1 MPYLGE
7 MLALGA
13 GLSWAIGVVLFKKSE
28 DRISPIALNLFK
40 NILAIGCLV
49 IPLTLTHTTWI
60 PELSQ
65 QEYIQLFLSG
75 VIGIS
80 VADTFFFIAL
90 KKLGA
95 SLTAIVDTT
104 YTPFVLIQCYFI
116 LGEPIGWPLL
126 LGAALII
133 SAMLVGTV
141 GQSHGN
147 RTRSNVIQG
156 MVIGI
161 AGIALMSFSIVL
173 IKPILDKLPALWSAS
188 FRLCAGTIGLIPMV
202 LLHPKRAQILAVFR
216 PTRSWIYAV
225 PGSFIGTALAMLL
238 WIGGMKH
245 TQVSRAALLNQL
257 STIFIF
263 ILAVFFLKEPLTR
276 RRTVAIALAFAGA
289 ALVLWGKHG
298 SL

>member
-7 MLALGA
+7 LLALGA

-40 NILAIGCLV
+40 NVLAIGLLM
-49 IPLTLTHTTWI
+49 IPLILTRTTWV

-65 QEYIQLFLSG
+65 QEWIRLFLSG

-95 SLTAIVDTT
+95 SLTAIVDTA
-104 YTPFVLIQCYFI
+104 YAPFVLIQCYFM

-133 SAMLVGTV
+133 SAMLIGTV

-147 RTRSNVIQG
+147 RTRLNVIQG
-156 MVIGI
+156 MVIGVV
-161 AGIALMSFSIVL
+161 GIAFMSFSIVL

-188 FRLCAGTIGLIPMV
+188 FRLCAGTVGLIPIV

-216 PTRSWIYAV
+216 PARSWIYAV

-276 RRTVAIALAFAGA
+276 RRTLAIALAFGGA
-289 ALVLWGKHG
+289 ALVLWGKHWAV
-298 SL
+298 

>member
-7 MLALGA
+7 ILALGA

-28 DRISPIALNLFK
+28 DQISPIALNLFK
-40 NILAIGCLV
+40 NVLALGLLM
-49 IPLTLTHTTWI
+49 IPLALTRTPLI

-65 QEYIQLFLSG
+65 QAWIRLFLSG
-75 VIGIS
+75 VVGIS

-104 YTPFVLIQCYFI
+104 YAPLVLLLSYFI
-116 LGEPIGWPLL
+116 LDEHIGWPLL
-126 LGAALII
+126 LGGALII

-147 RTRSNVIQG
+147 RTRRNVVQG

-161 AGIALMSFSIVL
+161 VGIALMSLSIVM
-173 IKPILDKLPALWSAS
+173 IKPLLEDLPALWSAS
-188 FRLCAGTIGLIPMV
+188 FRLCAGTAGLIPIV
-202 LLHPKRAQILAVFR
+202 LLHPQRTQILAVFR
-216 PTRSWIYAV
+216 PSRSWIYAV

-245 TQVSRAALLNQL
+245 TLVSRAALLNQL

-276 RRTVAIALAFAGA
+276 RRSLAVALAFGGA
-289 ALVLWGKHG
+289 ALVLWGKHWNA
-298 SL
+298 

>member
-1 MPYLGE
+1 MPFLGE
-7 MLALGA
+7 ILALSA

-28 DRISPIALNLFK
+28 DQISPIALNLFK
-40 NILAIGCLV
+40 NVLAIGLLM
-49 IPLTLTHTTWI
+49 IPLALTHTPLI
-60 PELSQ
+60 PQLSQ
-65 QEYIQLFLSG
+65 QGWVRLFISG
-75 VIGIS
+75 VVGIS

-104 YTPFVLIQCYFI
+104 YAPLVLIQSYFI
-116 LGEPIGWPLL
+116 LGEHIGWPLL
-126 LGAALII
+126 LGGALII

-141 GQSHGN
+141 GQTHGN
-147 RTRSNVIQG
+147 RTRRNVVQG

-161 AGIALMSFSIVL
+161 VGIALMSLSIVM
-173 IKPILDKLPALWSAS
+173 IKPLLNELPALWSAS
-188 FRLCAGTIGLIPMV
+188 FRLCAGTIGLIPV
-202 LLHPKRAQILAVFR
+202 LLLHPRRAQILAVFR
-216 PTRSWIYAV
+216 PSRSWIYAV

-276 RRTVAIALAFAGA
+276 RRTLAIALAFGGA
-289 ALVLWGKHG
+289 AVVLWGKHWTA
-298 SL
+298 